1 MVSSWSYVQKTTTQ
15 IKPMQGKTAGL
26 QQNNI
31 AYIYELDDG
40 KTI

>member
-1 MVSSWSYVQKTTTQ
+1 
-15 IKPMQGKTAGL
+15 MQGKTAGL